1 MMKTIHTRCICNN
14 CISIKCCDNFAKGIC
29 YFYGLSIL
37 ITIYTSI
44 VYSVLGLINLSE
56 SKLHRICPD
65 SNIRPIVTSWIVII
79 LLNLYFFVKTDLD
92 QSSILIICSIIQ
104 VTIYVILGSFELWN
118 IAYDCD
124 KLHSKHLFLALQL
137 IVYLNIVIIASIM
150 VLILTLGLLYIYYM
164 CDDLCKFCKKKDN
177 QHLNTMEKD
186 SIDVVTFEEDDTDN
200 NSVDL

>member
-1 MMKTIHTRCICNN
+1 MKTIHTHCICNN

-29 YFYGLSIL
+29 YFYGFSIL

-56 SKLHRICPD
+56 SKLDRICPD
-65 SNIRPIVTSWIVII
+65 SNIRAIVTSWIIII
-79 LLNLYFFVKTDLD
+79 LLNLYFFVKTDVD

-104 VTIYVILGSFELWN
+104 VTIYVVLGSYELWN
-118 IAYDCD
+118 IVYDCD
-124 KLHSKHLFLALQL
+124 KLHSKYLFLALQL

-150 VLILTLGLLYIYYM
+150 VLILTLGLLYIYCM
-164 CDDLCKFCKKKDN
+164 FDDLCKFYKKKDN